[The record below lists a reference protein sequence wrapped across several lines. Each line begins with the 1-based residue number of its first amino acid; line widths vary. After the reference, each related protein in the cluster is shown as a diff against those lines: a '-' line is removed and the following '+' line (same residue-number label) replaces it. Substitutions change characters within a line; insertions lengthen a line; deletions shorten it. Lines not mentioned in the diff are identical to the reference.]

1 MRDIKKD
8 TPSQY
13 ITRSIKKY
21 GIENFIFEI
30 IDIANSK
37 IELNDKEIFFIN
49 NYNSIKEGYNVTI
62 GGDGGDTMSKHKDK
76 NLIYKNRSRIYSGNK
91 VHQYRHDLDKH
102 IVEMIQLNSDGW
114 SANDLS
120 KKFNCSESTIRRKIP
135 NYKKISSSNHH
146 KSNECYQYRHD
157 LDKNIK

>member
-1 MRDIKKD
+1 MSDIKKD

-49 NYNSIKEGYNVTI
+49 NYNSVKEGYNVTN

-76 NLIYKNRSRIYSGNK
+76 NIIYKNRSKIYSGNK